1 MSDIER
7 TLVAAMRESDHAIS
21 VSPHARERYL
31 QLAGPGSRDAVP
43 GLLRRRRTQVMLA
56 AAVAVV
62 AVIGTV
68 VAPLAIPAREP
79 WTSAGVPVPDADW
92 VAVPA
97 WNGDGGCA
105 VR

>member
-7 TLVAAMRESDHAIS
+7 TLVAAMRDSDHATS

-68 VAPLAIPAREP
+68 VAP
-79 WTSAGVPVPDADW
+79 AGDSSSGTVDERGRPRP
-92 VAVPA
+92 
-97 WNGDGGCA
+97 
-105 VR
+105 RR

>member
-7 TLVAAMRESDHAIS
+7 TLVAAMRESDHATS

-68 VAPLAIPAREP
+68 VAP
-79 WTSAGVPVPDADW
+79 AGDSSSGTVDQRRRPRP
-92 VAVPA
+92 
-97 WNGDGGCA
+97 
-105 VR
+105 RR